1 MIGHDA
7 VILLSG
13 GIDSVTAAAIAKQ
26 QGFALHA
33 LSFHYGQ
40 RHERELD
47 SASRIAEF
55 LQTQSHRVIRFDLR
69 AIGGLAL
76 SDAPNRSQPPRERGI
91 YAGKSG
97 TFRPGRH
104 TIFLFFSLHSAE
116 GGVAHRVFFWLRPL
130 QYPV

>member
-1 MIGHDA
+1 MIGTDA

-13 GIDSVTAAAIAKQ
+13 GIDSATAAAIAKQ

-47 SASRIAEF
+47 SAARIAEF

-69 AIGGLAL
+69 AIGGF
-76 SDAPNRSQPPRERGI
+76 APTRAINVPQRTTGRGNCARI
-91 YAGKSG
+91 LVTYMPAR
-97 TFRPGRH
+97 T
-104 TIFLFFSLHSAE
+104 T
-116 GGVAHRVFFWLRPL
+116 RVFTFA
-130 QYPV
+130 

>member
-1 MIGHDA
+1 MIGTDA

-13 GIDSVTAAAIAKQ
+13 GIDSATAAAIAKQ

-47 SASRIAEF
+47 SAARIAEF

-69 AIGGLAL
+69 AIGG
-76 SDAPNRSQPPRERGI
+76 
-91 YAGKSG
+91 
-97 TFRPGRH
+97 
-104 TIFLFFSLHSAE
+104 FSLSA
-116 GGVAHRVFFWLRPL
+116 RPQPSKRRHATGTCAPITL
-130 QYPV
+130 ASVPRS